1 MHDSKQDNQD
11 EKCSETP
18 DFNVGDE
25 VELLT
30 WRIFGTKGTI
40 TSMHS
45 SVFRHPFHVRADRGY
60 TVGVFPHEIRH
71 AVSEAA
77 TTAEKQSAL
86 SIGTKS
92 NKKGRH
98 G

>member
-1 MHDSKQDNQD
+1 MPDSEQDKQD

-18 DFNVGDE
+18 NFNVGDE

-45 SVFRHPFHVRADRGY
+45 SVFRHPFHVRTDRGY
-60 TVGVFPHEIRH
+60 IVGVFPHEIRH
-71 AVSEAA
+71 AVSEVA
-77 TTAEKQSAL
+77 TTAEVQSPL
-86 SIGTKS
+86 SIGTS
-92 NKKGRH
+92 SDKKRRH

>member
-1 MHDSKQDNQD
+1 MPDTKQGNRN
-11 EKCSETP
+11 EKCSEAP
-18 DFNVGDE
+18 EFDVGDE

-40 TSMHS
+40 TSKHS
-45 SVFRHPFHVRADRGY
+45 SVFRHPFHVRTDRGY
-60 TVGVFPHEIRH
+60 TVGVFPHEMRN

-77 TTAEKQSAL
+77 TTAAAQAAL

-92 NKKGRH
+92 NKKRRRG
-98 G
+98 